1 VTRRRRATLSQVAEL
16 AGVSPTTAS
25 LVLNRKPINVPAGT
39 RQRVVAAAAQ
49 LHYVPNALVRSLQ
62 AGQTGTLG
70 VYLEFRASVWHNEFV
85 GALVDG
91 LRSGAAASDC
101 DVLLYRPP
109 PAGAPA
115 TAPAPGPGDGAPP
128 ALGPA
133 AILDARADAAVLWV
147 THPSS
152 LEGLARQH
160 FPAVVLLQEG
170 VPAPLGSV
178 HVDER
183 RASRLVVEHLLALGH
198 RRLAYY
204 ATSDAAHVFEHLR
217 ARRDAFLAE
226 ARAAGAPVAPAD
238 VLAGPP
244 AVAAA
249 CLARI
254 ARRAPGAP
262 TAIVCAHGELAFEVL
277 ELADRTGLGV
287 PRELSVVSWEIVGAQ
302 ERAGRAITGVQIPI
316 WEMGKAAAELAATLS
331 RREVPPGARH
341 LTFAP
346 ALQVGSSSG
355 PPPPAARP

>member
-1 VTRRRRATLSQVAEL
+1 
-16 AGVSPTTAS
+16 
-25 LVLNRKPINVPAGT
+25 
-39 RQRVVAAAAQ
+39 
-49 LHYVPNALVRSLQ
+49 
-62 AGQTGTLG
+62 
-70 VYLEFRASVWHNEFV
+70 
-85 GALVDG
+85 
-91 LRSGAAASDC
+91 
-101 DVLLYRPP
+101 
-109 PAGAPA
+109 
-115 TAPAPGPGDGAPP
+115 
-128 ALGPA
+128 
-133 AILDARADAAVLWV
+133 LWV

-152 LEGLARQH
+152 LAGLARQR

-178 HVDER
+178 RVDER

-204 ATSDAAHVFEHLR
+204 ATSDGARVFEHLR

-254 ARRAPGAP
+254 ARRAAGAP
-262 TAIVCAHGELAFEVL
+262 TAIVCAHRELASGVL
-277 ELADRTGLGV
+277 ELAERAGLGV
-287 PRELSVVSWEIVGAQ
+287 PRALSVVSWEVVGAP
-302 ERAGRAITGVQIPI
+302 EHAGRALTGVRIPI

-355 PPPPAARP
+355 PPPPPARP